1 MTVGGCGGG
10 GEFLY
15 TGVDNMP
22 DIFCDREGPAAE
34 VGTAETV
41 CTGWEIDWGTVT
53 DTSVIKKQQNH
64 R

>member
-34 VGTAETV
+34 VGTVETV
-41 CTGWEIDWGTVT
+41 CTG
-53 DTSVIKKQQNH
+53 
-64 R
+64 

>member
-41 CTGWEIDWGTVT
+41 CTG
-53 DTSVIKKQQNH
+53 
-64 R
+64 